1 MKSESA
7 DIEEYRLVPGYDDQ
21 GQETG
26 YYTREPDG
34 VSGMTLSALAE
45 FCGLAPGSVTA
56 ISNLLTKVEQSK
68 PETNDLPETL
78 KPFAGKSLRLETNDL
93 QGRLIVP
100 DEACS
105 AIIEYYAFDARQYEG
120 KQIAIDNYRLSA
132 RVGLRVFLWKYT
144 GYVPEFLR
152 KELKAHTTTYI
163 ERLENIRDHVVPD
176 ELWTTFREGA
186 EVLLLVEK
194 EMKVPV
200 DQMDL
205 CDGSIGTHWSK
216 YREDKGWAVS
226 SGFYMH
232 VFRDHRGER
241 ECRAYDLS
249 ELSHF
254 RKWLREKYV
263 PHNLPQYLS
272 DKYGKLAVREI
283 YEDMGAVTDR
293 VEEVTDMKRITAK
306 QQRLYEE
313 FQSARKRLIG
323 GEFRPLPSA
332 EDEDL

>member
-7 DIEEYRLVPGYDDQ
+7 DIKEYRLVPGYDED
-21 GQETG
+21 GKETG

-34 VSGMTLSALAE
+34 VSGMTVSALAE
-45 FCGLAPGSVTA
+45 FCGVTQEA
-56 ISNLLTKVEQSK
+56 VTRLLNRVRDSD
-68 PETNDLPETL
+68 PITNDLPESL
-78 KPFAGKSLRLETNDL
+78 KPFAGKEWRLITNDL
-93 QGRLIVP
+93 EGRLIIP
-100 DEACS
+100 DEVCS
-105 AIIEYYAFDARQYEG
+105 TVTEYYAFDARQYEG
-120 KQIAIDNYRLSA
+120 KQIAISNYRIAA
-132 RVGLRVFLWKYT
+132 RAGLRVFIWSKT

-205 CDGSIGTHWSK
+205 CDGSIGSHWSK
-216 YREDKGWAVS
+216 YREGKGWAIQ
-226 SGFYMH
+226 SGSYIH
-232 VFRDHRGER
+232 VFRDQRRER

-249 ELSHF
+249 ELSQF

-263 PHNLPQYLS
+263 PYHLPEYLAH
-272 DKYGKLAVREI
+272 KYGKLAVREI
-283 YEDMGAVTDR
+283 YEDMDAASDR
-293 VEEVTDMKRITAK
+293 VEQVTDMKRVTAK

-313 FQSARKRLIG
+313 FQVARKRLMG

-332 EDEDL
+332 DDEDL